1 MASNMT
7 NLLNNDAQPEAAS
20 TSVSIPNSR
29 LWFEVA
35 ASGVAWFGLGLADM
49 VITWRACVHEEQFGG
64 PSSHPGA
71 LALYFVMWAVL
82 FGVALLTGT
91 MSYRTW
97 RKLSG
102 ATELLYAEGKERKEF
117 MSLAGLFIS
126 VTLGIGI
133 VWLCLPLF
141 IIQMCV
147 RTR

>member
-1 MASNMT
+1 MT

-20 TSVSIPNSR
+20 TSASIPNSR

-35 ASGVAWFGLGLADM
+35 ASGAAWFGLGMADM
-49 VITWRACVHEEQFGG
+49 VITWRACVHQEQTGG

-71 LALYFVMWAVL
+71 LVLYFVMWAVL
-82 FGVALLTGT
+82 FGLAILAGT

-102 ATELLYAEGKERKEF
+102 VTELLYAEGKERKEF